1 MRINDLI
8 VESNNLD
15 EISLAGVGKGIAKGL
30 GGIARGAGMVS
41 GLGAGMKR
49 AYSQGKATS
58 ASAVSNRQR
67 TGTQQAPASV
77 VAPATGPANINSIL
91 QIINK
96 LDQPAKQQLAK
107 ELEKSI
113 AATPNTPAAPSA
125 ATQPAPTTPT
135 KPAPAAPAASAA
147 TQPAV
152 KRNPNNPDDL
162 GFGFDGNTGLPF
174 KSQAERDAG
183 LAKEKAAVSTAA
195 APASTAQSLD
205 LNQLKQQNAAKQAAG
220 VAGQQQAQQQ
230 MAATSQ
236 ANAATAG
243 QDAAIKAASDAA
255 KAKPSFQQTAA
266 DKLAIK
272 AAADKGIREAKE
284 NKVKKKVVAE
294 FHSRFLG
301 IEI

>member
-15 EISLAGVGKGIAKGL
+15 EISLAGVGQGIARGL
-30 GGIARGAGMVS
+30 GGIAKGAGMVS

-49 AYSQGKATS
+49 AYAQGKATS

-125 ATQPAPTTPT
+125 ATQPA
-135 KPAPAAPAASAA
+135 
-147 TQPAV
+147 V

-183 LAKEKAAVSTAA
+183 LAKEKAA

-205 LNQLKQQNAAKQAAG
+205 LTQLKQQNAAKQAAG

-284 NKVKKKVVAE
+284 KKVVAE

>member
-15 EISLAGVGKGIAKGL
+15 EISLAGVGKGIARGL
-30 GGIARGAGMVS
+30 GGIAKGAGMVS

-49 AYSQGKATS
+49 AYAQGKATS

-67 TGTQQAPASV
+67 PVTQQKPAQQVPGTQSTNPASLRAQATNLNMQADALEKQQAAQSTPAA
-77 VAPATGPANINSIL
+77 APATSV
-91 QIINK
+91 
-96 LDQPAKQQLAK
+96 
-107 ELEKSI
+107 
-113 AATPNTPAAPSA
+113 TPT
-125 ATQPAPTTPT
+125 APTQ
-135 KPAPAAPAASAA
+135 A
-147 TQPAV
+147 PAV

-162 GFGFDGNTGLPF
+162 GFGFDVDTGLPL
-174 KSQAERDAG
+174 KSQAEKDANT
-183 LAKEKAAVSTAA
+183 AKADAAEKAAAA
-195 APASTAQSLD
+195 APGGQSLD
-205 LNQLKQQNAAKQAAG
+205 LTQLKQQNAAKQAAG

-230 MAATSQ
+230 MAATKQ

-243 QDAAIKAASDAA
+243 QDAAIKAAADAA

-284 NKVKKKVVAE
+284 KKKLKKKKIVAE
-294 FHSRFLG
+294 FKSKFLG
-301 IEI
+301 MTI